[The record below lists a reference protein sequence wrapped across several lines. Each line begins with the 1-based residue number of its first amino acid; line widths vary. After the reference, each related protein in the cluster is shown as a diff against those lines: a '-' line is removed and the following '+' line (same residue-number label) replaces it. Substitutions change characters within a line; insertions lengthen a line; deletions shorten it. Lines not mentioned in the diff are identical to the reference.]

1 MSPWGALPRWTD
13 ARLASGPG
21 GTVWGWIQMGFC
33 VASLVAPCRSRVVV
47 VGAFYSRVVDTV
59 FRLRR
64 AGVGG
69 ATSADVSAV
78 LFDGAMTLCVAGH
91 VTGEGRNDDLKSPR
105 SEFRAHNN
113 YTHSQRDTH
122 SLSLSLFCLSLA
134 LSISLSLSLSLVF
147 LLLSLSLSLFPTH
160 TTYVHQRKGRERGNV
175 RGGFACVVFLHE
187 NHLSRHPAHT
197 SCPISVISL
206 IYT

>member
-113 YTHSQRDTH
+113 HTHSHRDTH
-122 SLSLSLFCLSLA
+122 SLSLSLLSFSCSLYLSISLSLSCLSLA
-134 LSISLSLSLSLVF
+134 LSISLSLSH
-147 LLLSLSLSLFPTH
+147 TH
-160 TTYVHQRKGRERGNV
+160 NICTPKEGKRERKCERRV
-175 RGGFACVVFLHE
+175 CMRCV
-187 NHLSRHPAHT
+187 S
-197 SCPISVISL
+197 S
-206 IYT
+206 